1 MKLLPHRFA
10 EMLSAHRDIAL
21 VAADLDLRAFF
32 NRVPFLI
39 SAEIHGGLIP
49 IRVPKEPNEFLKV

>member
-1 MKLLPHRFA
+1 
-10 EMLSAHRDIAL
+10 MLSAHRDIAL